1 MIILSTYYEALI
13 NEIGVVEL
21 GSKYYKEN
29 LDKLS
34 VQAKWEI
41 VMKLIYSKSI
51 DRGSKDFESLNKIIS
66 LRNKLVHYKTKTL
79 EKPTKETLKEE
90 KESAKGIMK
99 EFEIAFKS
107 LKGFHLQ
114 LRKID
119 EEKEVLKF
127 FRFSTELER
136 I

>member
-1 MIILSTYYEALI
+1 ALI

-99 EFEIAFKS
+99 EFEIAIKS